1 MWVKRYLSCRAHP
14 WTLFLRNQLKKLG
27 DERFIFH
34 QNLDLR
40 TIQNSEVNKPYKD
53 IFLAWAKYNTK
64 PVELSNILDQ
74 QIFYNKDILTQN
86 GKTIFYKS
94 LAQKNI
100 FYINPSAMKLFY
112 PPSLWSRASE
122 ARQLKRAPW
131 GVKNFEKILFCK
143 LGPIP
148 SPSSNLKWF
157 GRTV

>member
-14 WTLFLRNQLKKLG
+14 WTLFFRNQLKKLG

-94 LAQKNI
+94 LAQKSI
-100 FYINPSAMKLFY
+100 FY
-112 PPSLWSRASE
+112 
-122 ARQLKRAPW
+122 
-131 GVKNFEKILFCK
+131 
-143 LGPIP
+143 
-148 SPSSNLKWF
+148 
-157 GRTV
+157 